1 VTDLSSGYPSTR
13 RVGLAIVAFTGGVF
27 LTVLIGVPILEA
39 GGYETSVPVSVGSEV
54 GRAAM
59 QVGQGLPVDDMR
71 APATVLALV
80 NLPLWVA
87 LIGVP
92 LLDRRNGLDWR
103 RDLGWSMRPVDVP
116 VGLAV
121 GVASQFALI
130 PLYEVIWLVFER
142 QDVGAA
148 AESLAASVKTP
159 GDVAAFVAMTVI
171 AAPLAE
177 EIAYRGL
184 LYRGIRDM
192 EARHHQRA
200 IVLAVVVSSLLFA
213 ASHFQAVQFPGLF
226 VFGVVA
232 ALLFQRTG
240 RLGTA
245 IWAHMGFNATT
256 VVMLL
261 T

>member
-1 VTDLSSGYPSTR
+1 MADQPTDYPATR
-13 RVGLAIVAFTGGVF
+13 RVGLAIVAFVGGVF

-39 GGYETSVPVSVGSEV
+39 GGYEASVPATIGSEA

-59 QVGQGLPVDDMR
+59 QIGQGLPLDDLR
-71 APATVLALV
+71 APATVLALI

-92 LLDRRNGLDWR
+92 FLDRLNGLEWR

-121 GVASQFALI
+121 GVACQFALI

-148 AESLAASVKTP
+148 AESLAASVKRP
-159 GDVAAFVAMTVI
+159 ADVVAFVAMTVV

-177 EIAYRGL
+177 EVAYRGL

-200 IVLAVVVSSLLFA
+200 IVLAMVVSSSLFA

-226 VFGVVA
+226 VFGLVA

-245 IWAHMGFNATT
+245 TWAHVGFNATT

-261 T
+261 A